1 MSTKL
6 RVFKNRWF
14 NKFCKKEHI
23 NDIDLQNMIRDIMSG
38 NIDADYGGFVI
49 KQRLARKNEGKSGGY
64 RTIILYRMDD
74 KAFFVYGFAKKDK
87 HNITKEEE
95 HLFKELA
102 KEMLS
107 YDDNILNKL
116 SADGMLI
123 EVKDDQ

>member
-14 NKFCKKEHI
+14 NKFCKKERI
-23 NDIDLQNMIRDIMSG
+23 SNIDLQNMIRDILNG
-38 NIDADYGGFVI
+38 NVDADYGGCVI
-49 KQRLARKNEGKSGGY
+49 KQRLSRKNEGKSSGY

-87 HNITKEEE
+87 NNITKEEE

-116 SADGMLI
+116 SADGVLI